1 VRGASWVSFCSGAAP
16 RSQFEE
22 IFRAELHTHE
32 LELRDLRES
41 RSDTDYRLYNGQGRP
56 IYRINIKFHGARFR
70 RAPELV
76 GLDPNDC
83 FALATYKIFS
93 ALQKQE
99 QEGLPYLFAV
109 VGVPALSGD
118 VVAADRPSDL
128 AEAVA
133 LTHQSKRATGKRDF
147 EDAVVASIVR
157 AHGHAFRRTDEP
169 IVRAQW
175 YMLSARKADKLLRT
189 LLFDRVYA
197 MRIRGFAQQFR
208 AAELDMH
215 FSLASDLVPLREFLT
230 VLRKGGLT
238 KVTTL
243 MERGEL

>member
-1 VRGASWVSFCSGAAP
+1 
-16 RSQFEE
+16 
-22 IFRAELHTHE
+22 
-32 LELRDLRES
+32 
-41 RSDTDYRLYNGQGRP
+41 
-56 IYRINIKFHGARFR
+56 
-70 RAPELV
+70 
-76 GLDPNDC
+76 
-83 FALATYKIFS
+83 
-93 ALQKQE
+93 LQKQE
-99 QEGLPYLFAV
+99 QEGLPYLFAI

-118 VVAADRPSDL
+118 AVAAELPSDP

-133 LTHQSKRATGKRDF
+133 LVQQSKRATGKRDF
-147 EDAVVASIVR
+147 EDAVVANIVKAR
-157 AHGHAFRRTDEP
+157 GHAFRCTYEP

-197 MRIRGFAQQFR
+197 LRIRGFAQQFR

-215 FSLASDLVPLREFLT
+215 FSLASDLVPLREFLAL
-230 VLRKGGLT
+230 LREGGLA